1 MTYLPENVQSSARLF
16 SDDALLYG
24 IVTSDV
30 DCDLLQ
36 SDLCRLESGQYPWQ
50 MEFNPSKCKIV
61 TISHKTNVFFG
72 VELEQVDTSSSG
84 RSSQTER
91 EMLAVVWPAEHFHLY
106 VYGAQFSIITDH
118 KPLIGIFSNRK
129 QAPAR
134 FERWKL
140 RLMPYDC
147 KLIYRPGKD
156 AENQQ
161 TTEVDAEMQTLFKA
175 IETDRWTSPEVQDYK
190 RLKDEFSVYNGVVLR
205 MNRILI
211 PPTLRSRAV
220 ELAHLGH
227 QGIVKTKQLIT
238 DKVWFPGID
247 TLTEEKKNCLSC
259 QAATAKSP
267 PPEPL

>member
-1 MTYLPENVQSSARLF
+1 
-16 SDDALLYG
+16 
-24 IVTSDV
+24 
-30 DCDLLQ
+30 
-36 SDLCRLESGQYPWQ
+36 
-50 MEFNPSKCKIV
+50 
-61 TISHKTNVFFG
+61 
-72 VELEQVDTSSSG
+72 
-84 RSSQTER
+84 
-91 EMLAVVWPAEHFHLY
+91 MLAVVWAAERFHLY
-106 VYGAQFSIITDH
+106 LYGAQFSIITDH

-156 AENQQ
+156 AENPADFLSRHPCPSDSELQNLAEDHVNYVC
-161 TTEVDAEMQTLFKA
+161 TTAVPKAMTLEDIKRTTKVDAEMQALIKA

-227 QGIVKTKQLIT
+227 QGIVKTMQLVR
-238 DKVWFPGID
+238 DKRWFPGID
-247 TLTEEKKNCLSC
+247 KLTEDKVKNYLSC
-259 QAATAKSP
+259 QYLSPNVWLHSSVGRATHRQRGGHGFESR
-267 PPEPL
+267 